1 MIKMMN
7 VSDTSFKDE
16 VLAFEGTVFVDFWAQ
31 WCGPCR
37 VMLPTYEKLATA
49 HSSDSVKFV
58 KYEAGADD
66 CTEVVREQRVSGIP
80 TFLCFRGG
88 ERVDVMVGAG
98 DLEKFVLRNLGQ

>member
-1 MIKMMN
+1 MMN
-7 VSDTSFKDE
+7 VNDNTFSDE
-16 VLAFEGTVFVDFWAQ
+16 VLGFQGTVFVDFWAQ

-49 HSSDSVKFV
+49 HSAENVKFV
-58 KYEAGADD
+58 KYEAGADN